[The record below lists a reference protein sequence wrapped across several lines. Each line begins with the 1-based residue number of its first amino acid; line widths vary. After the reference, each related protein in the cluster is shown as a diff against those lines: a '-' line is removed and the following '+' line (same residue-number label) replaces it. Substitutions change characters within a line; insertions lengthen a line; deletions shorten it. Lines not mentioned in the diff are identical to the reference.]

1 MYLLKVPSD
10 AMKEME
16 DTVLD
21 LDELRRWKISGE
33 NITILSLR
41 YNNLDKSL
49 KVILFNFKQGYYR
62 NRM

>member
-16 DTVLD
+16 DTV

-49 KVILFNFKQGYYR
+49 KVILFKQGY
-62 NRM
+62 